1 MAVLGERLR
10 ELRRRSFVGRDSE
23 VSLFRTAL
31 AEPGLIF
38 VHGAGGVG
46 KSALLEVFGEVA
58 EAAGRPVVRVDV
70 RHLRLAPGAM
80 PAVAGGDRPV
90 LLIDTY
96 ELLADSDDWVRE
108 EYLPSLPG
116 DVLVVIAGRQAP
128 RAQWRADPAW
138 RDLMR
143 VVALDNLSPDD
154 GRRYLTVQQVPPE
167 WHGRLLAIS
176 HGHPLALSML
186 VDAVRRGAEPRTLAD
201 LPDVVSALLTQAV
214 DAAPSPRHR
223 AVLEICAH
231 APVTTEELLH
241 EVIGADA
248 GELFAWLRAL
258 PFVDEGPRGLYPH
271 DIARDALDSDLRWR
285 APGRYADL
293 QSRIAAAMLAR
304 IRASVD
310 EREQIQLLVD
320 TIVAASARS
329 KIETCTAP
337 PPTMQAYADR
347 LRDGDRDPIIAMTSA
362 WQGEQ
367 QAALAAY
374 WMTRQ
379 PAAFWVFRSLSGE
392 PRGYAACLELTGAEL
407 DEDPG
412 AAAMW
417 RYAHDNGAPRPG
429 EQVRAWRFFLDRDH
443 GQFSSPS
450 VTLFAACQTLDI
462 LIRGDN
468 SAWTLVGAYADA
480 ARWCHTLAN
489 LGFQPASGAE
499 YAVGDRRFPVFA
511 HDWRRVDVT
520 EWLRFVRA
528 RQTGA
533 PVQLTEPGKG
543 KAVLSEPEFARAV
556 RDALRDLH
564 APERI
569 RDNPLLRSRVVRQH
583 ERGDRPSV
591 DTLRDLFATGAG
603 VLRPDLGALVDRTFL
618 HPATTQE
625 RIAQQLHLSF
635 NTYRRH
641 RDRAVAHLTEWL
653 WAREVGQRP
662 DTE

>member
-1 MAVLGERLR
+1 MTVLGERLR

-23 VSLFRTAL
+23 VSRFRAAL
-31 AEPGLIF
+31 GEPGLIF

-46 KSALLEVFGEVA
+46 KSALLEVFADVA
-58 EAAGRPVVRVDV
+58 TAAGRSVVRVDA
-70 RHLRLAPGAM
+70 RHLRLAPDTM
-80 PAVAGGDRPV
+80 PAVTGGDRPV

-96 ELLADSDDWVRE
+96 ELLVDSDDWVRE

-128 RAQWRADPAW
+128 RPQWRADPAW

-143 VVALDNLSPDD
+143 VVALDNLPPGD
-154 GRRYLTVQQVPPE
+154 GRRYLVAQQVPPQ
-167 WHGRLLAIS
+167 WHGRLLTIS
-176 HGHPLALSML
+176 HGHPLTLSML

-201 LPDVVSALLTQAV
+201 LPDVVNALLTQAI

-223 AVLEICAH
+223 VALEICAH

-248 GELFAWLRAL
+248 GELFAWLRTL

-271 DIARDALDSDLRWR
+271 DVARDALDADLRWR

-293 QSRIAAAMLAR
+293 QGRISAAMLAR

-320 TIVAASARS
+320 TIVLAGARS
-329 KIETCTAP
+329 KIETCTMP
-337 PPTMQAYADR
+337 PPTMQVYADR

-374 WMTRQ
+374 WLAQQ

-392 PRGYAACLELTGAEL
+392 PRGYAACLELTEAEPGV
-407 DEDPG
+407 DPG

-417 RYAHDNGAPRPG
+417 QYAHENGAPRRG
-429 EQVRAWRFFLDRDH
+429 ERVRAWRFFLDRDH

-468 SAWTLVGAYADA
+468 AAWTLVGAYTDA
-480 ARWCHTLAN
+480 ARWGPTLAH
-489 LGFQPASGAE
+489 LDFQPAPGAE
-499 YAVGDRRFPVFA
+499 YEVGDRRFPVFA
-511 HDWRRVDVT
+511 HDWRRTDVSA
-520 EWLRFVRA
+520 WLRFVHA
-528 RQTGA
+528 QQAGA
-533 PVQLTEPGKG
+533 PAHLAEPSSGN
-543 KAVLSEPEFARAV
+543 AVLSESEFARAV

-564 APERI
+564 TPERI
-569 RDNPLLRSRVVRQH
+569 RDNPLLRSRMVRQH
-583 ERGDRPSV
+583 ERGDRPSA
-591 DTLRDLFATGAG
+591 DTLRDLLTTGAG
-603 VLRPDLGALVDRTFL
+603 VLRPDLSELVDRTFL
-618 HPATTQE
+618 HPVTTQE
-625 RIAQQLHLSF
+625 RVAQALHLSF

-653 WAREVGQRP
+653 WAREVGQQP
-662 DTE
+662 NTT